1 MKRLHLIGVG
11 AGDPEQLTLQAV
23 SALRTVDVVFV
34 VDKSDPG
41 SPDGRPGHVDEL
53 ARWREELL
61 RRHRPDGGHRV
72 VTIADPRRNRAPH
85 GQAGYE
91 RAVTDWHAARAGAY
105 EDAFAAVAEDAVGAF
120 LVWGDPSLYDSTIRI
135 TEDVL
140 ARGRVSFDWSV
151 IPGVSSL
158 HALTA
163 AHRIVLHGVGRPV
176 AVTTGRRL
184 ADDGWPGRPGEF
196 DDVVVLLNADLSALE
211 QLDPSGVTIFWGANL
226 GTAGQVLAAGP
237 LADVIPRID
246 ALRET
251 ARRAQGWVLDL
262 YLLRRRTPPPTR

>member
-1 MKRLHLIGVG
+1 MRQLQLIGVG

-23 SALRTVDVVFV
+23 SALRSVDVVFV

-41 SPDGRPGHVDEL
+41 ESADHL

-61 RRHRPDGGHRV
+61 RRHRPDGDCQV
-72 VTIADPRRNRAPH
+72 VTIIDPRRNRAPH

-91 RAVTDWHAARAGAY
+91 HAVRDWHAARAGAY
-105 EDAFAAVAEDAVGAF
+105 EDAFAAVAPDATGAF

-135 TEDVL
+135 VQDVL
-140 ARGRVSFDWSV
+140 ARSRVSFDWTV

-163 AHRIVLHGVGRPV
+163 AHGIVLHGIGRPV
-176 AVTTGRRL
+176 ALTTGRRL

-196 DDVVVLLNADLSALE
+196 DDVVVLLNSDLSALE
-211 QLDPSGVTIFWGANL
+211 QLDPAGLTIQWAANL
-226 GTAGQVLAAGP
+226 GTPGQALAAGP
-237 LADVIPRID
+237 VSETLPRIE
-246 ALRET
+246 ALREQVK
-251 ARRAQGWVLDL
+251 REQGWVLDL
-262 YLLRRRTPPPTR
+262 YLLRRRP

>member
-1 MKRLHLIGVG
+1 MRQLQLIGVG

-23 SALRTVDVVFV
+23 SALRSADVVFV

-41 SPDGRPGHVDEL
+41 AGADQL

-61 RRHRPDGGHRV
+61 RRHRPDGGYRV
-72 VTIADPRRNRAPH
+72 VIITDPRRNRAPH

-91 RAVTDWHAARAGAY
+91 QAVRDWHAARAGAY
-105 EDAFAAVAEDAVGAF
+105 EDAFAALAPDAIGAF

-135 TEDVL
+135 VQDVL
-140 ARGRVSFDWSV
+140 ARGRVSVDWSV

-163 AHRIVLHGVGRPV
+163 AHRIVLHGIGRPV
-176 AVTTGRRL
+176 ALTTGRRL

-196 DDVVVLLNADLSALE
+196 DDIVVLLNSDLSALQRLGDE
-211 QLDPSGVTIFWGANL
+211 DLTIHWAANL
-226 GTAGQVLAAGP
+226 GTAGQTLAAGP
-237 LADVIPRID
+237 LTETLPRIK
-246 ALRET
+246 ALREQVK
-251 ARRAQGWVLDL
+251 REQGWVLDL
-262 YLLRRRTPPPTR
+262 YLLRRTP